1 MAMTC
6 THAAI
11 ARRQLLALGFRY
23 DNLVME
29 EAAQVLEL
37 ETIIPMLLQPAAD
50 STMKKKKKEKE
61 KANAAAMDEDDESD
75 SDGDA
80 EDEDGGVS
88 AMAAS
93 SSSASVGG
101 GGRLLRVCLIG
112 DHHQLPP
119 VVQNQ
124 VLAKYSHLDQTLFT
138 VSGDGVRASGR
149 MGVLMD
155 ERMRS

>member
-1 MAMTC
+1 
-6 THAAI
+6 
-11 ARRQLLALGFRY
+11 
-23 DNLVME
+23 
-29 EAAQVLEL
+29 
-37 ETIIPMLLQPAAD
+37 
-50 STMKKKKKEKE
+50 MKKKKKEKE

-80 EDEDGGVS
+80 EDEDGRLRDGCEFVEC
-88 AMAAS
+88 
-93 SSSASVGG
+93 VGG
-101 GGRLLRVCLIG
+101 RRGRLLRVCLIG